1 MEFELL
7 IETDDDRCGKRYFFF
22 TSVNVL
28 LLLASVIGVGV
39 GGERE
44 IILNFICFLIKV
56 FCIYFVF
63 LQMFS
68 RSLRQ

>member
-1 MEFELL
+1 MIDVVNE
-7 IETDDDRCGKRYFFF
+7 ISFF

-28 LLLASVIGVGV
+28 LLLASVVGV
-39 GGERE
+39 EGERE

-56 FCIYFVF
+56 FCFYFVF